1 MRQVPKHM
9 ASEKRIGIVG
19 GGTMGSAIARLLT
32 ERGGKNSRTCFIFD
46 RNEERR
52 EALAGLGATVT
63 RTLDDLLKNSDIL
76 ILAVKPQ
83 STRELFDQ
91 MRKSLSFHTVISIMA
106 GISIP
111 AMARGLGTEHA
122 IRAMPNTPARIG
134 KGMTVWMAGEGITR
148 EEKDA
153 ARAIF
158 RVFGEDLEVSDEKLI
173 DAATAISGSGP
184 AYLFLLAEALE
195 DAASQFNFSPDER
208 RLLIRETLRGA
219 SELYAATDESP
230 TSLRGRV
237 TSRGGTTEAALKTLH
252 LHEFT
257 KLWWRALKEAY
268 DRAKELSEG

>member
-1 MRQVPKHM
+1 M

-32 ERGGKNSRTCFIFD
+32 EKGGKNSRTCFIFD

-83 STRELFDQ
+83 NARELFDQ
-91 MRKSLSFHTVISIMA
+91 MRKSLSFHTAISIMA

-111 AMARGLGTEHA
+111 AMARGLGTEHT

-158 RVFGEDLEVSDEKLI
+158 RVFGEGLEVSDEKLI

-219 SELYAATDESP
+219 SELYARTDESP
-230 TSLRGRV
+230 TALRRSV
-237 TSRGGTTEAALKTLH
+237 TSKGGTTEAALITLH

-257 KLWWRALKEAY
+257 TLWWRALKEAY
-268 DRAKELSEG
+268 ARAKELSED